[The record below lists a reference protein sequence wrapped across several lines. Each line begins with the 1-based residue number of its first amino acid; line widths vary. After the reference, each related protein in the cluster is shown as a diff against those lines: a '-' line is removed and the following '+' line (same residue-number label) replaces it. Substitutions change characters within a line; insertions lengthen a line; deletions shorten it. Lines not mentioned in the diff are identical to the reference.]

1 MTKEEAVAELDEHG
15 FAVLKEAL
23 TPDQA
28 NALRD
33 RSVVLTAEERAAGS
47 EHIYHDGKSQRVW
60 SLVNKGRIYEEMI
73 QLPQVLELQ
82 QHLLGDDCVLSS
94 FTVNLIGPGAP
105 AGSLHADYPVASFPK
120 PLPLA

>member
-1 MTKEEAVAELDEHG
+1 MTKEEAVAELDERG

-33 RSVVLTAEERAAGS
+33 CSVELAAEERAAGS

-60 SLVNKGRIYEEMI
+60 SLVNKGRIYEEML

-82 QHLLGDDCVLSS
+82 RVPVLRVQLLELPRVPVLR
-94 FTVNLIGPGAP
+94 VQL
-105 AGSLHADYPVASFPK
+105 LELELY
-120 PLPLA
+120 LL